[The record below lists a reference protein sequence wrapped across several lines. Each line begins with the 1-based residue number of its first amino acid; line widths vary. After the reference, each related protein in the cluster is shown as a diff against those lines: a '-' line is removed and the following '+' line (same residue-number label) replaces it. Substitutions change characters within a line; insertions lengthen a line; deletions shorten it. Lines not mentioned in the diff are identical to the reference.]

1 MRVTSKQAALTLVLL
16 VTGFILSFSYQF
28 TKEDARPDT
37 AANDQWRTET
47 KIRSQLLE
55 QEERNKEL
63 LEELMQKKE
72 EAAAKEEEF
81 ANQENILGNLVED
94 VQKLRMLAGEVPVAG
109 PGIEVV
115 LADASYV
122 PSEESANQYIVHESH
137 IRKVVNE
144 LLSAG
149 ATAISINGQR
159 LTGSSYIAC
168 VGPVVSVDGS
178 KYPAPFVIT
187 AIGDPLV
194 LSGALDIAQGVKDQ
208 LVNDNIEV
216 RIEKKE
222 NTVINAS

>member
-1 MRVTSKQAALTLVLL
+1 MRVTGKHAALTLVLL

-28 TKEDARPDT
+28 TKEDTRPET
-37 AANDQWRTET
+37 AGNEQWKTET

-63 LEELMQKKE
+63 FEELLQKRK
-72 EAAAKEEEF
+72 EAAAKEEQF

-94 VQKLRMLAGEVPVAG
+94 VQKLRMLAGEIPVTG

-149 ATAISINGQR
+149 ASAVAINGQR
-159 LTGSSYIAC
+159 LTASSYIAC

-194 LSGALDIAQGVKDQ
+194 LDGALNIVQGVKDQ
-208 LVNDNIEV
+208 LVNDNIEIRV
-216 RIEKKE
+216 EKKQ
-222 NTVINAS
+222 NIIINAS